1 MAAHNILG
9 QKGEEAAVSYLLQ
22 KAYVIRHRNW
32 KKGHFELDIVA
43 ANAGELVVIE
53 VKTRR
58 NTNFALPQD
67 AVTENKIKR
76 TVWAADAYIRH
87 FQLDMPVRFDI
98 ITVVGQEGKFHIE
111 HMEAAFCSPVFVC

>member
-9 QKGEEAAVSYLLQ
+9 QKGEEAAVSHLLQ
-22 KAYVIRHRNW
+22 KGYVVRHRNW

-43 ANAGELVVIE
+43 VKAGELVVIE

-58 NTNFALPQD
+58 NTDFALPQD
-67 AVTENKIKR
+67 AVTEKKIRR
-76 TVWAADAYIRH
+76 TVMAANAYIRL

-98 ITVVGQEGKFHIE
+98 ITVVGQEGKFHIGQI
-111 HMEAAFCSPVFVC
+111 EAAFCSPVFLC

>member
-9 QKGEEAAVSYLLQ
+9 QKGEEVAVRYLLQ
-22 KAYVIRHRNW
+22 KGYVIRHRNW

-43 ANAGELVVIE
+43 AKASELVVIE

-67 AVTENKIKR
+67 AVTEKKIKR
-76 TVWAADAYIRH
+76 TVWAANAYIKLFR
-87 FQLDMPVRFDI
+87 LDMPVRFDI
-98 ITVVGQEGKFHIE
+98 ITVVGQEGNFHIE
-111 HMEAAFCSPVFVC
+111 HMEEAFCSPVCVC

>member
-9 QKGEEAAVSYLLQ
+9 QRGEEAAVGYLLQ
-22 KAYVIRHRNW
+22 KGYAIRHRNW

-43 ANAGELVVIE
+43 AKSGELVVIE

-67 AVTENKIKR
+67 DVTENKIKR
-76 TVWAADAYIRH
+76 TVWAADAYIRF

-98 ITVVGQEGKFHIE
+98 ITVVGQEGSFQIE
-111 HMEAAFCSPVFVC
+111 HIEAAFCSPVFVC